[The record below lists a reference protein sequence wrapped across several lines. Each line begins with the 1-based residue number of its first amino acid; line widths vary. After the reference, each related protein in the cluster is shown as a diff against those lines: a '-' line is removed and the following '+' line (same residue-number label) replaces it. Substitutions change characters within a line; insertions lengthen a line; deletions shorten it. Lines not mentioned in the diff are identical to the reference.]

1 MRLYNENKDTIKDLK
16 PIMEKIK
23 NDSLNLQRQQNET
36 TSTVQNMFN
45 AWNLKEKA
53 FEDNM
58 ESLRNEI
65 KAQISHLEHNYASNT
80 HTLDYLKTNISQ
92 KLIAL
97 TDQLNGIN
105 GSMWELKSSQIGF
118 NAQIANRVTVVE
130 REYFAV
136 KGSLEGSTGMIGN
149 VEFLYTRW
157 R

>member
-58 ESLRNEI
+58 ESLRDEI
-65 KAQISHLEHNYASNT
+65 KAQISDLEHNFTSNT

-130 REYFAV
+130 RKYFAV
-136 KGSLEGSTGMIGN
+136 KGSLEGTTGMIGN
-149 VEFLYTRW
+149 VQFLIQY
-157 R
+157 